1 MLILSHRGYHE
12 EVPENTQEAF
22 ELALSLGVDGL
33 ETDVRLSADGLPILF
48 HDRVVPDGREVS
60 SVSRRDLS
68 RIMGY
73 EVPTLDSVIKTWQD
87 AFWNIEIK
95 VPEALAAT
103 VSVVSQYA
111 MSTRFLI
118 SSFWHPV
125 VKEFCRTVDVDG
137 GILIAHHPLNFSS
150 LLADLSTDS
159 KLKTIIWDYEV
170 LDPDLL
176 QLANQKGISNFVYG
190 ALTKDE
196 HRRLNGLD
204 IHGVITDRPQF
215 LSGISTSGAI

>member
-22 ELALSLGVDGL
+22 ELALGLGVDGL

-48 HDRVVPDGREVS
+48 HDRVVPDGREVAS
-60 SVSRRDLS
+60 ISRKELS

-73 EVPTLDSVIKTWQD
+73 EVPTLEPVIKRWQD

-95 VPEALAAT
+95 VPEALEAT
-103 VSVVSQYA
+103 LSVVGQYA
-111 MSTRFLI
+111 MTTKFLI

-125 VKEFCRTVDVDG
+125 VKEFCGTVNVDG
-137 GILIAHHPLNFSS
+137 GILIAHRPINLSC
-150 LLADLSTDS
+150 LLADLRTDS
-159 KLKTIIWDYEV
+159 NLKAIIWDYEI

-176 QLANQKGISNFVYG
+176 QLANLEGLSNFVYG

-196 HRRLNGLD
+196 HRRLTALD
-204 IHGVITDRPQF
+204 IDGVITDRPQF
-215 LSGISTSGAI
+215 LRGI